1 MCGVMLRSFRLW
13 IVLGAGL
20 GLIPALAFGE
30 PLDRA
35 ALEAL
40 GEGDTPAERIASG
53 LRRAV
58 AGLSP

>member
-1 MCGVMLRSFRLW
+1 VTVVF
-13 IVLGAGL
+13 GAS
-20 GLIPALAFGE
+20 
-30 PLDRA
+30 LDRA